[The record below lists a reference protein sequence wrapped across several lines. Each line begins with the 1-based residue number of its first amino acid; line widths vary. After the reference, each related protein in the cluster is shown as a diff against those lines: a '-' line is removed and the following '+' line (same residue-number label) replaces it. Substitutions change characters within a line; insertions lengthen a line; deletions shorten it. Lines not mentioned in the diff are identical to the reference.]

1 MLKFFKCKKCGKIVE
16 VVNEGCP
23 VVVCCGEEM
32 TELKANTNDGATEK
46 HVPVITVGEVT
57 DSGINVNV
65 KVGSVVHPME
75 DDHYIQWIVIETDKG
90 VYRRN
95 LKPNTPPEANFT
107 LRDEEE
113 LKAAYEYCNKH
124 GLWKAEA

>member
-57 DSGINVNV
+57 DSG
-65 KVGSVVHPME
+65 E
-75 DDHYIQWIVIETDKG
+75 
-90 VYRRN
+90 
-95 LKPNTPPEANFT
+95 
-107 LRDEEE
+107 
-113 LKAAYEYCNKH
+113 YENWFDQYAVLAKDL
-124 GLWKAEA
+124 GL